1 MKKKGGRALQR
12 HSGRLEIVDTLALG
26 GNRLL
31 CLVKLGASHVLIG
44 VTDQNVNLIKEVRDG
59 ELPVVSLDQ
68 EETTVDSTDRGQG
81 GQPFTRLLA
90 EEYKKARKRLS
101 GKGPLL
107 FLGLVLLV
115 GAMCWTRPGAEA
127 MAAQSS
133 IPVPEI
139 TVNIDGQQASGGL
152 GTSLGILGMLTVLTL
167 APSILILT
175 TSFTRIVIVFSF
187 LRSGL
192 GTQQAPPNQV
202 LIGLALM
209 LTFFI
214 MTPTWNAA
222 YQTAISPY
230 IAGEINTAT
239 AIERASVHIKEF
251 MLRETRESDLGV
263 FATLGGQEAPASPE
277 EMSLFQIAPAFCISE
292 LRTAFEMGFML
303 YLPFLVVDM
312 VVASTLMSM
321 GMLMLPPVLISLP
334 FKLLLFIL
342 VDGWGLITKSLV
354 AGFR

>member
-1 MKKKGGRALQR
+1 MNGSFSLGAELAKVLGFLGLLVFGCALLMKKKGGRALQR
-12 HSGRLEIVDTLALG
+12 HSGRSRSSTHWPLG

-44 VTDQNVNLIKEVRDG
+44 VTDQNVNHHQEVRDG

-139 TVNIDGQQASGGL
+139 TVNIDGQQASAASGRH
-152 GTSLGILGMLTVLTL
+152 L
-167 APSILILT
+167 ASWACSPCSPW
-175 TSFTRIVIVFSF
+175 RR
-187 LRSGL
+187 RS
-192 GTQQAPPNQV
+192 
-202 LIGLALM
+202 
-209 LTFFI
+209 
-214 MTPTWNAA
+214 
-222 YQTAISPY
+222 
-230 IAGEINTAT
+230 
-239 AIERASVHIKEF
+239 
-251 MLRETRESDLGV
+251 
-263 FATLGGQEAPASPE
+263 
-277 EMSLFQIAPAFCISE
+277 
-292 LRTAFEMGFML
+292 
-303 YLPFLVVDM
+303 
-312 VVASTLMSM
+312 
-321 GMLMLPPVLISLP
+321 
-334 FKLLLFIL
+334 
-342 VDGWGLITKSLV
+342 
-354 AGFR
+354 

>member
-1 MKKKGGRALQR
+1 
-12 HSGRLEIVDTLALG
+12 V
-26 GNRLL
+26 N
-31 CLVKLGASHVLIG
+31 LVKDYEGMEMPEGPSPESTAPQAPGQTFTQFL
-44 VTDQNVNLIKEVRDG
+44 
-59 ELPVVSLDQ
+59 SL
-68 EETTVDSTDRGQG
+68 
-81 GQPFTRLLA
+81 
-90 EEYKKARKRLS
+90 EYKKARERLR
-101 GKGPLL
+101 GKELM
-107 FLGLVLLV
+107 LVL
-115 GAMCWTRPGAEA
+115 GAAVLLSVLSAGALCRTA
-127 MAAQSS
+127 YAAPSV
-133 IPVPEI
+133 PVPDI

-167 APSILILT
+167 APAILILT

-202 LIGLALM
+202 LVGLALM

-222 YQTAISPY
+222 FETAISPY
-230 IAGEINTAT
+230 IEGSIDTAT
-239 AIERASVHIKEF
+239 AIERASVPLKEF
-251 MLRETRESDLGV
+251 MLKETREADLGV
-263 FATLGGQEAPASPE
+263 FATLQGQEAPESPE
-277 EMSLFQIAPAFCISE
+277 QMTVFQVAPAFCISE

-321 GMLMLPPVLISLP
+321 GMMMLPPSLISLP